1 MARIWFSCPTTSS
14 IDKLTTTHTWHY
26 VQRLPIIWSVSLST
40 STTAVWVWPR
50 DWSTVNVRRVR
61 LIICYKW
68 PEFGSLALQQ
78 ALSTS
83 WQPHTRGITSNVY
96 GTTLLMTHDFDTD
109 KPRYYINAL
118 TRHLSNRISQGIT
131 PSLNLHSSAFFI
143 SSVFSPFFL
152 LELSLST
159 LLFPLQLTSLLQVTV
174 HSLFF

>member
-1 MARIWFSCPTTSS
+1 
-14 IDKLTTTHTWHY
+14 
-26 VQRLPIIWSVSLST
+26 
-40 STTAVWVWPR
+40 
-50 DWSTVNVRRVR
+50 
-61 LIICYKW
+61 
-68 PEFGSLALQQ
+68 
-78 ALSTS
+78 
-83 WQPHTRGITSNVY
+83 
-96 GTTLLMTHDFDTD
+96 MTHDFDTD